1 MFFFPMVVLQ
11 FSFIQRVP
19 QADGSSDGL
28 DVHHLLPLLV
38 LDHCHRLGNCSMS
51 QTLMLF
57 GFFLRTS
64 TQLEVDKKKNS
75 VLREVVLKGARTLLP
90 RFDFFGA
97 DLLHSLCKI
106 LARI

>member
-1 MFFFPMVVLQ
+1 MLFAMVVLQ

-19 QADGSSDGL
+19 QADGPPDGL

-38 LDHCHRLGNCSMS
+38 LDHCHRLGKS

-57 GFFLRTS
+57 GFFLSTS

-75 VLREVVLKGARTLLP
+75 VLREVVLKGSRTLLP